1 MADVK
6 QGKVKWFDNTK
17 GYGFI
22 AQAEG
27 EKDLFVHQSNIAMD
41 GYKTLAENQEVEFEV
56 SDSDR
61 GPIATN
67 VVPK

>member
-27 EKDLFVHQSNIAMD
+27 GKDLFVHQSNIVMD
-41 GYKTLAENQEVEFEV
+41 GYKTLAENQEVKFEV
-56 SDSDR
+56 GDSDR
-61 GPIATN
+61 GPVATN